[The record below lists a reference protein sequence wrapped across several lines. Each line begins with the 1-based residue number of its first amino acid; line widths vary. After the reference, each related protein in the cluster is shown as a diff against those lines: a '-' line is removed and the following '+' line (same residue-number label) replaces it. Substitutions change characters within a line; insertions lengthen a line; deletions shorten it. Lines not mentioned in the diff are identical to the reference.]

1 MSPPVTV
8 VVRRRIPWPGTVL
21 AALIVVFFALAA
33 VWPEL
38 LAHRSPIETDFP
50 AALLPPSSAHLFG
63 TDQLGR
69 DLWSRVV
76 HGTRISLMIGLSAT
90 VLAAAG
96 GLILGLLAA
105 FGGRI
110 ADMIVMRVVDVLLS
124 LPSFLLA
131 LLVVAVLGPG
141 PVSAIPAI
149 TLASIP
155 RYARLVR
162 GQAIVVRRSEYVEAA
177 ISLGRSKMAIVL
189 RHVLPNTLGPLVV
202 VATVGIG
209 SAITIGATLSF
220 LGLGPQQPTPEW
232 GAILANGRNFGLR
245 AWWLMVFPGLAVTL
259 TVIAFTVLGKHA
271 QARAEGRLL

>member
-1 MSPPVTV
+1 
-8 VVRRRIPWPGTVL
+8 
-21 AALIVVFFALAA
+21 VFFALAA